1 MYKIAIVGLGPAGI
15 LFLAHCPPEIHK
27 DVIVFEPSAVGGA
40 LATEYGAVVANITKS
55 IITTAFRAVPRWAT
69 AEFKH
74 LTKYGDAQCPLLSDV
89 VKQFREL
96 IAPDLRSVT
105 YHSSRVNKYERVA
118 TAWKLAAGGKL
129 FEAQK
134 LILAVGAIPKIL
146 DLPTPVIPLPVAL
159 NPSLLSN
166 YVSQED
172 AVVVF
177 GTAHSGTLALQNLRT
192 VGVKKLFGIYKGD
205 TPFQY
210 ARDGFSEGIKQES
223 ATIADDL
230 VATRWADL
238 IPLSDFSAAHRC
250 VAEATAVVYAIGF
263 TSPGITY
270 FLNGEEKPFFTGSM
284 ASPEINAWGFGIGYP
299 SPYTGPDGK
308 QYPDVGFGGFVSA
321 IQAALPSVLKFDS

>member
-15 LFLAHCPPEIHK
+15 LLLAHLPPEIHK

-40 LATEYGAVVANITKS
+40 LATEYGAVVANITKT
-55 IITTAFRAVPRWAT
+55 IIITAFRAVPRWAS

-74 LTKYGDAQCPLLSDV
+74 LEKYSDAQCPLLSDV

-96 IAPDLRSVT
+96 IAPDLRSVA
-105 YHSSRVNKYERVA
+105 YHTSRITKYERTGA
-118 TAWKLAAGGKL
+118 TWKLTANHKL
-129 FEAQK
+129 FEVQK
-134 LILAVGAIPKIL
+134 LALAVGAVPKIL
-146 DLPTPVIPLPVAL
+146 DLPTPVIPLPIAL
-159 NPSLLSN
+159 NPPLLST
-166 YVSQED
+166 YVSQGD

-177 GTAHSGTLALQNLRT
+177 GTAHSGTLALQNLRSA
-192 VGVKKLFGIYKGD
+192 GVKKLTGIYKGA

-230 VATRWADL
+230 VAARWADL
-238 IPLSDFSAAHRC
+238 IPLSDFSAAHRA

-263 TSPGITY
+263 TSHGATY
-270 FLNGEEKPFFTGSM
+270 FSNGEEKPFFSGGS

-308 QYPDVGFGGFVSA
+308 QYPDVGFGGFVAA
-321 IQAALPSVLKFDS
+321 IQAALPIMLKFDS